1 MSEEMAQ
8 SEIPRY
14 SGESALR
21 MQLIIAKRQSM
32 RATFEAMRRGPGAK
46 PIGDAIVQAG
56 VEAWYAARTAVAYLG
71 AIAHGEVNVR
81 GQSE

>member
-1 MSEEMAQ
+1 MAQ
-8 SEIPRY
+8 SEIPRH
-14 SGESALR
+14 SGGSALR
-21 MQLIIAKRQSM
+21 LPLLLATRPSL
-32 RATFEAMRRGPGAK
+32 RAPFEAMRRGPGANM
-46 PIGDAIVQAG
+46 IGDAIVQAG